1 MAVNRQQ
8 SAHLDF
14 FRQQRS
20 RRQRSWLLFGL
31 FLLVVLAHLA
41 VTLGI
46 AWFIMWLTGGVYAW
60 VIVAIVIWIVGS
72 FLFGSVIEYQR
83 LKAGGRAVARR
94 VGAVRLFIDQSYD
107 ALPKSSEVAQ
117 DESTSK
123 VRFSAWQI
131 AVKNERDFPL
141 IYRRYFETA
150 QQMAIAAGI
159 PLPLLYILPNELG
172 INSFVAGR
180 DPNDT
185 VLVVTQGALEKLDD
199 EALYGLIAH
208 EMSHI
213 LQGDAQF
220 NLQLLV
226 LLAGL
231 QLLYDWSDPLS
242 ASTAAN
248 YSPNQPLPNQRDI
261 DAAARKAEL
270 ATAQFTT
277 HDEWVNYWQSRSVP
291 QLRSSA
297 LDFSS
302 SESSSLQVGRL
313 MLHSLSFSSMACAQF
328 IKSSFNRERELL
340 ADASSIQLTRSPAVL
355 ATLKAIAQDPIGSR
369 LTNTAEIHGLSHF
382 FFASSGAD
390 LGDSSWFATHPS
402 LMTRMQAIDS
412 VESQKFSLQKQ
423 RAQQKKHQQ
432 IKAIYEQRRLGD
444 WGVIL
449 AQASKNSL
457 SKEKINPNL
466 SQINK
471 QELTF
476 EPTHEVI
483 IDGRLQTDI
492 FSKHYPKTID
502 PAAAPLDVE
511 IDKNCPVTLQDIN
524 CIGLSQNI
532 LDHLHHPLGAIAMIE
547 MAMLCHQSRMISMEH
562 HYSLGEIWQDSRQ
575 TAKPILAHPFDKNLL
590 ISVARHD
597 RRLDSALIIS
607 AVGKLQKMDISSSSV
622 EKLHQISLESH
633 SHQDAERYF
642 QQKKA
647 HEMALRY
654 KNGLLTLLK
663 QQLVVLLTC
672 EVAAWLEASS
682 TDERLTLPKND
693 CPMLPLWQALHLSAF
708 YQALIQ
714 ALGEDSGDFDNLL
727 QTAIDDILHQL
738 DPSDTVL
745 LPLPVFE
752 QTMVILSAFALSK
765 QLPRSALALK
775 QELPEKIKAFRQ
787 YLRLMSVSLDDIED
801 AKLQWLLL
809 VAAKLN
815 SLQLIAVIC
824 YSSFCQKPAKIAYNS
839 YSNWLGTLHT
849 LMLHDTIITQDEF
862 DCLTLLALRWVGK
875 SKLF

>member
-1 MAVNRQQ
+1 MIVNRQQ
-8 SAHLDF
+8 SVHLDF

-20 RRQRSWLLFGL
+20 RRQRSWLLYGL

-107 ALPKSSEVAQ
+107 ALPKSH
-117 DESTSK
+117 DSTIDAPK
-123 VRFSAWQI
+123 VRFSPRQI
-131 AVKNERDFPL
+131 AVKNERDFPP

-180 DPNDT
+180 DLKDT

-213 LQGDAQF
+213 LQGDARF

-231 QLLYDWSDPLS
+231 QLIYDWSDPLS
-242 ASTAAN
+242 VSTAAN

-261 DAAARKAEL
+261 DAAARKTEL

-277 HDEWVNYWQSRSVP
+277 HSEWVSYWQARSVS
-291 QLRSSA
+291 QMKSST

-328 IKSSFNRERELL
+328 IKRSFNRERELL
-340 ADASSIQLTRSPAVL
+340 ADATSIQLTRSPAVM

-402 LMTRMQAIDS
+402 LMTRMQAVDS
-412 VESQKFSLQKQ
+412 FESQKFSLQKQ
-423 RAQQKKHQQ
+423 KAQQKNRQQ

-444 WGVIL
+444 WGEIL

-457 SKEKINPNL
+457 SNERLTPDLRKINE
-466 SQINK
+466 

-483 IDGRLQTDI
+483 IDGRLQTDT
-492 FSKHYPKTID
+492 FSKHYPKTVD
-502 PAAAPLDVE
+502 PSAAPLDSE
-511 IDKNCPVTLQDIN
+511 LDKDSPVTLQDIN
-524 CIGLSQNI
+524 RIGLSQNI
-532 LDHLHHPLGAIAMIE
+532 LDHLHHPLGAIAVIE
-547 MAMLCHQSRMISMEH
+547 MAMLCHQKHVIEMEH
-562 HYSLGEIWQDSRQ
+562 NYSLGEIWEDSRQ

-597 RRLDSALIIS
+597 RRLDSALIMS
-607 AVGKLQKMDISSSSV
+607 AVGKLQKVDISSSSV

-633 SHQDAERYF
+633 SHQDTERYF

-654 KNGLLTLLK
+654 KNGLLTLLQ
-663 QQLVVLLTC
+663 QQLVVPLTC
-672 EVAAWLEASS
+672 EVAAWLESPPNS
-682 TDERLTLPKND
+682 ETISFTETQNQ
-693 CPMLPLWQALHLSAF
+693 MLPLWQALHLSAF
-708 YQALIQ
+708 YQALTQ
-714 ALGEDSGDFDNLL
+714 ALGEDSRDFDKVL
-727 QTAIDDILHQL
+727 QNAINDILHQL
-738 DPSDTVL
+738 DPFDDVL
-745 LPLPVFE
+745 PRLQIFE
-752 QTMVILSAFALSK
+752 QTMVILFAFALSK
-765 QLPRSALALK
+765 QLPRSTSALK
-775 QELPEKIKAFRQ
+775 QELPEKISAFRR
-787 YLRLMSVSLDDIED
+787 YLRLMSISFDRIED

-815 SLQLIAVIC
+815 SSQLLAVIC
-824 YSSFCQKPAKIAYNS
+824 YPLFCQKPTKIAYNS
-839 YSNWLGTLHT
+839 YSNWLGSLHT

-862 DCLTLLALRWVGK
+862 DCLTLLALRWVGTPE
-875 SKLF
+875 LF